1 MELIVSKRFS
11 TNFQFY
17 GSYVLSKL
25 YGNYQGSF
33 RGDNFQT
40 DPNISSM
47 FDFTNSDG
55 LLTGQDTVGVL
66 PTDRRHQIKMFGNY
80 QWRGFNFGG
89 GWNIASGSPITKLL
103 DHPAYVNSGEIP
115 VCPDG
120 TFTCSGGPRGQFG
133 RTDWALP
140 FSAHADYTWSLTEK
154 MRVKFV
160 ADLFNLFNQQQVVRV
175 NQNYEINNSPGV
187 VNPDFLLPDL
197 QDFFNSGV
205 YQNPFSA
212 RLAIRFEF

>member
-1 MELIVSKRFS
+1 VSKRFS

-25 YGNYQGSF
+25 YGNFPGSF

-40 DPNISSM
+40 DPNISSL

-55 LLTGQDTVGVL
+55 LLTGQDTPGVL

-89 GWNIASGSPITKLL
+89 GWNIASGTPLTKLL
-103 DHPAYVNSGEIP
+103 DHPVYENSGEIP
-115 VCPDG
+115 D
-120 TFTCSGGPRGQFG
+120 GPRGSLG
-133 RTDWALP
+133 RSDWALP
-140 FSAHADYTWSLTEK
+140 FSAHADYTWKVRES

-160 ADLFNLFNQQQVVRV
+160 ADIFNLFNQQEVIRV
-175 NQNYEINNSPGV
+175 NQNYEINNSPGQL
-187 VNPDFLLPDL
+187 NPDFLLPDL
-197 QDFFNSGV
+197 QDFFNSGA
-205 YQNPFSA
+205 YQAPFSA